1 MFYRMG
7 AIVTLTLKAGSLKL
21 RPNVLYDFYVS
32 TFFMNQE
39 YGQRV
44 LVEIVDTEQAPIVLI
59 ELSSLFFI
67 LFLIFSFAIY
77 FDAMKVCS
85 TL

>member
-1 MFYRMG
+1 MG
-7 AIVTLTLKAGSLKL
+7 AIVTLTVKAGSLKF

-32 TFFMNQE
+32 TVYMNQE

-67 LFLIFSFAIY
+67 LFLIFSFAHCKY
-77 FDAMKVCS
+77 LK
-85 TL
+85 